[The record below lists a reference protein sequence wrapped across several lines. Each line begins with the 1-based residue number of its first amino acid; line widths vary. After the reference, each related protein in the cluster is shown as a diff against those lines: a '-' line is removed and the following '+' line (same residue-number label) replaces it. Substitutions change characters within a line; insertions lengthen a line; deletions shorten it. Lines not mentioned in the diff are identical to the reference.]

1 MNHDPKTGCFL
12 PSNVK
17 AADDVPTKA
26 ATVMAAWAVASPLG
40 SSHRTD
46 VADIQPEVAQRVAER
61 EAVGVALMSAKP
73 RPDTVRLMPALGGPL
88 LSSRK
93 ETAGADGEG

>member
-1 MNHDPKTGCFL
+1 MNDDPRTGCFV

-26 ATVMAAWAVASPLG
+26 ATVTATCAVASPLG
-40 SSHRTD
+40 SSYRTD
-46 VADIQPEVAQRVAER
+46 VADIQPEVAQSVAER
-61 EAVGVALMSAKP
+61 EAVGVALMTAKP
-73 RPDTVRLMPALGGPL
+73 RPETVRLMPALGGPL

-93 ETAGADGEG
+93 ETTGADG